1 MRAVLQRVSE
11 ARVEVGGQVV
21 GAIGPGL
28 LVLLGIARGDTQA
41 DADYLA
47 DKVVGLRIFSDENG
61 KMNRSVSEAGGS
73 LLVVS
78 QFTLYGDTRKGR
90 RPSFDMAAGP
100 EEARA
105 LYQRFVAAAQ
115 ARNLRVETGTFQAL
129 MDVHLVN
136 QGPVTIICDS
146 K

>member
-21 GAIGPGL
+21 GAIGQGL
-28 LVLLGIARGDTQA
+28 LVFLGIARGDTQA

-47 DKVVGLRIFSDENG
+47 DKVVGLRIFADENG

-105 LYQRFVAAAQ
+105 LYRRFVAAAQ
-115 ARNLRVETGTFQAL
+115 ARNVRVETGTFQAL

-136 QGPVTIICDS
+136 QGPVTIICES